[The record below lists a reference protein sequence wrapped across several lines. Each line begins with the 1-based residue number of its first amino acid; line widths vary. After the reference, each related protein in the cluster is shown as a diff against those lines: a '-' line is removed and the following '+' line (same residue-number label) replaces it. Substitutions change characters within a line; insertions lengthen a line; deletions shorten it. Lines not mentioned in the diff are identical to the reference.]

1 MFLDGRP
8 ELEPVTGKDFCTDH
22 ETSRIIN
29 KKNNISRST
38 TVSIIVGSQPPFGQ
52 KQHKMSQQTSR
63 KDTKSKCRIKQEEFE
78 TRRFFIRVV
87 SACSRFNILSVSLF
101 SLSTI
106 AQIGGT
112 PPYCG
117 ESFFKKNKN
126 LKKISWSQLL
136 YTKITVL
143 DRAQQEVK
151 EKK

>member
-1 MFLDGRP
+1 MSHKARRIRN
-8 ELEPVTGKDFCTDH
+8 
-22 ETSRIIN
+22 TS
-29 KKNNISRST
+29 
-38 TVSIIVGSQPPFGQ
+38 
-52 KQHKMSQQTSR
+52 
-63 KDTKSKCRIKQEEFE
+63 
-78 TRRFFIRVV
+78 FFIRVV

-136 YTKITVL
+136 YKKITVL